1 MVWADKSWKK
11 TTHRGHV
18 FGVTMAGRQAISDK
32 FKTEEWIIRNVTAA
46 ICFYLTLKPCS
57 FCQSG
62 PNLRS
67 Q

>member
-1 MVWADKSWKK
+1 MVWADKSWRK
-11 TTHRGHV
+11 TTHGGHV
-18 FGVTMAGRQAISDK
+18 FGVTMAGRQTISDK
-32 FKTEEWIIRNVTAA
+32 FKIEEWLVRNVIAD